1 MGLITL
7 SDHLH
12 DIAENSVN
20 AGAKNVNVVV
30 LENAETF
37 FFSVEDDAGG
47 IRTDMLE
54 KIFDPF
60 VTTRKKEIRRVGLGL
75 PFLKQAAES
84 TGGYVKVETKLGEGT
99 KTEALFY
106 KKNIDCQPVGDIA
119 QTFLV
124 LLLNEGIH
132 WHIKRC
138 FDFNCYEIDTDT
150 IGKYVGKLDS
160 PGKISLISEML
171 EELENSLIDKENE

>member
-1 MGLITL
+1 MITL

-20 AGAKNVNVVV
+20 AGAKNVTIVV
-30 LENAETF
+30 EETSETF

-47 IRTDMLE
+47 IRPDIFE

-75 PFLKQAAES
+75 PFLKQAADT
-84 TGGYVKVETKLGEGT
+84 TGGSVRVETEVGKGT
-99 KTEALFY
+99 K
-106 KKNIDCQPVGDIA
+106 IDCQPVGNLS

-124 LLLNEGIH
+124 LLLNGGIE

-138 FDFNCYEIDTDT
+138 YNSSCYEIDTQT
-150 IGKYVGKLDS
+150 LSKYVGQLDS
-160 PGKISLISEML
+160 PGKISLVSDML
-171 EELENSLIDKENE
+171 EELENSLIEEEKI

>member
-1 MGLITL
+1 MITL

-20 AGAKNVNVVV
+20 AGAKNVTIVV
-30 LENAETF
+30 EETSETF

-47 IRTDMLE
+47 IRPDIFE

-75 PFLKQAAES
+75 PFLKQAAET
-84 TGGYVKVETKLGEGT
+84 TGGYVRVETEFGKGT
-99 KTEALFY
+99 KTEVLFY
-106 KKNIDCQPVGDIA
+106 KSNIDCQPVGNLP

-124 LLLNEGIH
+124 LLLNGGIE

-138 FDFNCYEIDTDT
+138 YNSSCYEIDTQT
-150 IGKYVGKLDS
+150 LSKYVGQLDS
-160 PGKISLISEML
+160 PGKISLVSDML
-171 EELENSLIDKENE
+171 EELENSLIEEEKI

>member
-1 MGLITL
+1 LITL

-20 AGAKNVNVVV
+20 AGAKNVTIVV
-30 LENAETF
+30 EETSETF

-47 IRTDMLE
+47 IRPDIFE

-60 VTTRKKEIRRVGLGL
+60 VTTRKRRYGGWDLVA
-75 PFLKQAAES
+75 FLKQAAET
-84 TGGYVKVETKLGEGT
+84 TGGYVRVETEFGKGT
-99 KTEALFY
+99 KTEVLFY
-106 KKNIDCQPVGDIA
+106 KSNIDCQPVGNLP

-124 LLLNEGIH
+124 LLLNGGIE

-138 FDFNCYEIDTDT
+138 YNSSCYEIDTQT
-150 IGKYVGKLDS
+150 LSKYVGQLDS
-160 PGKISLISEML
+160 PGKISLVSDML
-171 EELENSLIDKENE
+171 EELENSLIEEEKI